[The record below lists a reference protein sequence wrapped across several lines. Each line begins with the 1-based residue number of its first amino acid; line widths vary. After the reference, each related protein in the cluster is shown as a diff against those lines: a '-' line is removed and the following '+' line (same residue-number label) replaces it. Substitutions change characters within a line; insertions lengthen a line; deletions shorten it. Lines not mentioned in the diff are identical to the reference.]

1 MADIPARLSLAVTP
15 EKLEEGTVNIIIRR
29 GYSAYGG
36 LKWRN
41 KNRQREYLTR
51 LCRAMIDN
59 GAPAHHLEGETNLP
73 S

>member
-1 MADIPARLSLAVTP
+1 MVGLPVRPCLAVTP

-36 LKWRN
+36 LKWKN
-41 KNRQREYLTR
+41 KSKEREYLTR
-51 LCRAMIDN
+51 LCRAMIDH
-59 GAPAHHLEGETNLP
+59 GAPAHHLEGK